1 MNPKLAVAGASEPSG
16 AIDPLQSWWMPFT
29 HNRRFK
35 AKPRMIESAAGAYYT
50 FADKSRVFDC
60 LSGLWCTPLGHA
72 HPGIVRA
79 VSEQV
84 QRLDFS
90 PGFQLGHKPAFE
102 LAARIAAFAG
112 RPSDRVFFANSGS
125 EAVDTALKIA
135 IGYHR
140 VRGEASRTRVIGRER
155 AYHGVGLGG
164 ISVGG
169 IVANR
174 KMFASMMMPGVD
186 HLPHT
191 YSPKDMRFS
200 RGLPQWG
207 THLADDLERLVA
219 LHDAS
224 TIAAVIVEPVQ
235 GSTGLI
241 VPPRGYLERLRE
253 ICSKHGILLI
263 FDEVITGFGRM
274 GTPFASQF
282 FGVQPDLTTFAKA
295 ITNGVVP
302 MGGVLARGE
311 IYEAFMN
318 GPEHVI
324 EFFHGYTYS
333 GHPLA
338 VAAAHAALDAMIDE
352 RLIER
357 AAELAG
363 VLENAVHTLRD
374 EPHVVDI
381 RNIGL
386 AAAVE
391 LEPYAG
397 RPGARGQRAFERGL
411 DEGILLR
418 LMGDIIGLAPPFIS
432 TEDEVRTMIESLRRT
447 LRAIATD

>member
-35 AKPRMIESAAGAYYT
+35 AKPRLIQSAAGAYYT
-50 FADKSRVFDC
+50 FADNSRVFDC
-60 LSGLWCTPLGHA
+60 LSGMWCTPLGHA

-84 QRLDFS
+84 QRLDYS

-102 LAARIAAFAG
+102 LAARIAALAG
-112 RPSDRVFFANSGS
+112 RPNDRVFFVNSGS

-207 THLADDLERLVA
+207 THLADELERLVA

-253 ICSKHGILLI
+253 ICSKHGMLLI

-274 GTPFASQF
+274 GKPFASQF

-302 MGGVLARGE
+302 MGGVLARDD

-338 VAAAHAALDAMIDE
+338 VAAGHASLDAMINE

-357 AAELAG
+357 AAQLAG

-391 LEPYAG
+391 LDPYAG

-432 TEDEVRTMIESLRRT
+432 TEDEVRAMIESLRRT
-447 LRAIATD
+447 LRAVATD

>member
-1 MNPKLAVAGASEPSG
+1 M
-16 AIDPLQSWWMPFT
+16 
-29 HNRRFK
+29 
-35 AKPRMIESAAGAYYT
+35 
-50 FADKSRVFDC
+50 
-60 LSGLWCTPLGHA
+60 WCTPLGHA

-84 QRLDFS
+84 QRLDYS
-90 PGFQLGHKPAFE
+90 PGFQLGHTAAFE
-102 LAARIAAFAG
+102 LAARIAALAG
-112 RPSDRVFFANSGS
+112 RPNDRVFFVNSGS

-207 THLADDLERLVA
+207 THLADELERLVA

-253 ICSKHGILLI
+253 ICSKHGMLLI

-274 GTPFASQF
+274 GKPFASQF

-302 MGGVLARGE
+302 MGGVLARDD

-338 VAAAHAALDAMIDE
+338 VAAGHASLDAMINE

-357 AAELAG
+357 AAQLAG

-391 LEPYAG
+391 LDPYAG

-432 TEDEVRTMIESLRRT
+432 TEDEVRAMIESLRRT
-447 LRAIATD
+447 LRAVATD

>member
-1 MNPKLAVAGASEPSG
+1 
-16 AIDPLQSWWMPFT
+16 
-29 HNRRFK
+29 
-35 AKPRMIESAAGAYYT
+35 
-50 FADKSRVFDC
+50 
-60 LSGLWCTPLGHA
+60 
-72 HPGIVRA
+72 VRA

-84 QRLDFS
+84 QRLDYS

-102 LAARIAAFAG
+102 LAARIAALAG
-112 RPSDRVFFANSGS
+112 RPHDRVFFANSGS

-140 VRGEASRTRVIGRER
+140 VRGEATRTRIIGRER
-155 AYHGVGLGG
+155 GYHGVGLGG

-169 IVANR
+169 ILANR

-191 YSPKDMRFS
+191 YSLKDMRFS
-200 RGLPQWG
+200 RGQPNWG
-207 THLADDLERLVA
+207 AHLADDLERLVA

-235 GSTGLI
+235 GSTGVI

-274 GTPFASQF
+274 GKPFASQF

-311 IYEAFMN
+311 IYDAFMN

-338 VAAAHAALDAMIDE
+338 VAAGHATLDAMLGE
-352 RLIER
+352 RLIEQ
-357 AAELAG
+357 AAALAS
-363 VLENAVHTLRD
+363 VLETAVHTLRG
-374 EPHVVDI
+374 EPHVLDI

-386 AAAVE
+386 TAAVE
-391 LEPYAG
+391 LEPLPG
-397 RPGARGQRAFERGL
+397 QPGARGQHAFERGL
-411 DEGILLR
+411 DEGLLLR
-418 LMGDIIGLAPPFIS
+418 LTGDIISLAPPFIS
-432 TEDEVRTMIESLRRT
+432 TADEVRAMIESLRRT
-447 LRAIATD
+447 LRAIPAD

>member
-1 MNPKLAVAGASEPSG
+1 MNPKLALAGTSEPSG

-35 AKPRMIESAAGAYYT
+35 AKPRLIESAAGAYYT
-50 FADKSRVFDC
+50 FADKRRVFDC

-72 HPGIVRA
+72 HPSIVRA

-84 QRLDFS
+84 QRLDYS

-102 LAARIAAFAG
+102 LAARIAALAG
-112 RPSDRVFFANSGS
+112 RPNDRVFFVNSGS
-125 EAVDTALKIA
+125 EAVDTALKMA

-140 VRGEASRTRVIGRER
+140 VRGDASRTRVIGRER
-155 AYHGVGLGG
+155 GYHGVGLGG

-169 IVANR
+169 MVANR

-200 RGLPQWG
+200 RGQPQWG
-207 THLADDLERLVA
+207 AHLAEDLERLVA

-241 VPPRGYLERLRE
+241 VPPCGYLERLRE

-263 FDEVITGFGRM
+263 FDEVITGFGRL
-274 GTPFASQF
+274 GKPFASQF

-295 ITNGVVP
+295 VTNGVVP

-311 IYEAFMN
+311 IYDAFMTA
-318 GPEHVI
+318 PEHVI

-338 VAAAHAALDAMIDE
+338 VAAGHASLDALKDE
-352 RLIER
+352 QLIER
-357 AAELAG
+357 AAALSS
-363 VLENAVHTLRD
+363 VLENAVHTLRG
-374 EPHVVDI
+374 EPHVADI

-397 RPGARGQRAFERGL
+397 QPGARGQLAFERGL

-432 TEDEVRTMIESLRRT
+432 SEDEVRAMIEALRRT